1 MFGQQQQRRGGMGG
15 MGGGGGGAARP
26 DLPPGVP
33 LSLLWENS
41 TVLST
46 AMWAATQYNAGRL
59 NLTSLRHALQ
69 VTAREAMAAK
79 ASGRAPAG
87 SAASSGDEDEFGSG
101 GSDDDGIE
109 YLYSATGRRMGYGA
123 QRF

>member
-1 MFGQQQQRRGGMGG
+1 M
-15 MGGGGGGAARP
+15 
-26 DLPPGVP
+26 P

-69 VTAREAMAAK
+69 VTAREALAAK
-79 ASGRAPAG
+79 AAGASGFGGGGRD
-87 SAASSGDEDEFGSG
+87 SSDEDGFGSDE
-101 GSDDDGIE
+101 SNDGVE
-109 YLYSATGRRMGYGA
+109 YLYSATGRRMYGA